1 MTNCLQIRKRM
12 LTPKL
17 RPNSRT
23 RRRRRH
29 NINSFVWRH
38 ISVNYRSAAGK
49 RLGRAEPDMEFLT
62 FNVVAPRDNV
72 GAVDEIH
79 LGQIFIRSCVG
90 FSLATL

>member
-1 MTNCLQIRKRM
+1 M
-12 LTPKL
+12 
-17 RPNSRT
+17 
-23 RRRRRH
+23 
-29 NINSFVWRH
+29 
-38 ISVNYRSAAGK
+38 

-79 LGQIFIRSCVG
+79 LGQIFTLSCVG